1 MTHTFYRCRIQ
12 STSTKVENK
21 HRKGSIHY
29 ENKKSKNHGTY
40 GSSNIEYFFSRKRY
54 GGGKAYASFTNGSDY
69 VNIYKYALDD
79 AKIGVAKCN
88 DTYEACYQT
97 IFSEGN
103 SLYMAVGYARDA
115 DDIGEVR
122 KMVESISYPGNPT
135 LTGKDGKGGSS
146 DNGSSKDGSSTS
158 SDKNTDGDSSSTDTT
173 GGNSG
178 SGSSDSSDSS
188 KDSDILSIA
197 DLTLYDSDGNTVS
210 VERTIYSDYSSK
222 YVGDD
227 GTVYTTDDEV
237 YFTDENGKTWQ
248 ALNDD
253 THYMGAELGQHVLT
267 DADGNSVT
275 VTETTNGDFYYRD
288 DNGTGFTDN
297 GDGTWSD
304 ENGNSYNEMN

>member
-1 MTHTFYRCRIQ
+1 MKTRKARIMALMAAATLSIFSAGSVMAAGNGDFYPQPVNSNWEDAHT
-12 STSTKVENK
+12 E
-21 HRKGSIHY
+21 G
-29 ENKKSKNHGTY
+29 
-40 GSSNIEYFFSRKRY
+40 
-54 GGGKAYASFTNGSDY
+54 AYASFTNGRDY

-79 AKIGVAKCN
+79 VKIGVAKCN

-122 KMVESISYPGNPT
+122 EMVESISYPGNPALAIT
-135 LTGKDGKGGSS
+135 YGSAVENASDSQSSGDTASSSDADGSASDEGSS
-146 DNGSSKDGSSTS
+146 SEDGNADVLST
-158 SDKNTDGDSSSTDTT
+158 
-173 GGNSG
+173 
-178 SGSSDSSDSS
+178 
-188 KDSDILSIA
+188 A

-210 VERTIYSDYSSK
+210 VERTIYTDYSSK

-253 THYMGAELGQHVLT
+253 THYMGAELEQHVLT
-267 DADGNSVT
+267 DADGNNVT
-275 VTETTNGDFYYRD
+275 VTQTTNGDYYFRD
-288 DNGTGFTDN
+288 DDGTGFTDN

-304 ENGNSYNEMN
+304 ENGNSYTEN

>member
-1 MTHTFYRCRIQ
+1 MKTRKVKIMALMTAATLSIFSAASVMAAGNGDFYPKPVNSDWEDAHT
-12 STSTKVENK
+12 
-21 HRKGSIHY
+21 KG
-29 ENKKSKNHGTY
+29 
-40 GSSNIEYFFSRKRY
+40 
-54 GGGKAYASFTNGSDY
+54 AYASFTNGNDY

-79 AKIGVAKCN
+79 ANIGVAKCN
-88 DTYEACYQT
+88 ETYEACYQT

-122 KMVESISYPGNPT
+122 EMVEAISYPGNPA
-135 LTGKDGKGGSS
+135 LTGKDGKGTSS
-146 DNGSSKDGSSTS
+146 ENGSSKDGSSTS
-158 SDKNTDGDSSSTDTT
+158 SDKNADGDSSSTDTT
-173 GGNSG
+173 GDKSG

-188 KDSDILSIA
+188 NDSDVLSTTV
-197 DLTLYDSDGNTVS
+197 LTLFDSEGNSVS
-210 VERTIYSDYSSK
+210 VKRTIYKNYDSK

-227 GTVYTTDDEV
+227 GMVYTTDDEV

-253 THYMGAELGQHVLT
+253 THYMGAELEQHVLE

-275 VTETTNGDFYYRD
+275 VTETTNGDYYYRD

-304 ENGNSYNEMN
+304 ENGNSYTEID